1 MVICQNWLWKTEAT
15 SGHQASP
22 LHFARCRS
30 SISTDHRDG
39 CHLATME
46 SPWRNSPWIF
56 RSKIDGICW
65 IHGIFGISMDVAN
78 YPKPNCCVIFFGFW
92 SISKRTIYLPTN
104 TGDSCAFF
112 KDSNP
117 TKHCDVS
124 CTNTLWEITN
134 KGLDSAT
141 SFQKWKSKPLHVRAK
156 ERISGLY
163 PSVSNMT
170 GWEIPKTKWA
180 SR

>member
-46 SPWRNSPWIF
+46 SPWRNSPGIF

-104 TGDSCAFF
+104 TGDSCAFLRF
-112 KDSNP
+112 KSN
-117 TKHCDVS
+117 K
-124 CTNTLWEITN
+124 TLRCFVHKYLMGNHQQRSGFGNQLSKMEEQ
-134 KGLDSAT
+134 T
-141 SFQKWKSKPLHVRAK
+141 SPCKSKRKDFGA
-156 ERISGLY
+156 
-163 PSVSNMT
+163 
-170 GWEIPKTKWA
+170 IPFGVKHDWLGNPQN
-180 SR
+180 